1 MTNALIILALT
12 IIGLLGA
19 YALYLQIKL
28 KQHKTKLAQEE
39 QEAQAKLLEFQQNL
53 IEDIR
58 FIAKAMIQ
66 KQCDLTEGV
75 LRVHNLINRL
85 DENIWNNP
93 QLKQTQLYYAQ
104 CSDMPILEAY
114 KQQTKQQKMQQD
126 LKRVKLEQQYEQSIL
141 NEMSWL
147 NTYSFDELNN

>member
-1 MTNALIILALT
+1 MTDALIVLALA

-39 QEAQAKLLEFQQNL
+39 LEAQAKLLEFQQNL

-58 FIAKAMIQ
+58 FIAQAMIQ

-75 LRVHNLINRL
+75 LRIHNLINRL
-85 DENIWNNP
+85 DENIWNHP
-93 QLKQTQLYYAQ
+93 QLKQTQLYYTQ
-104 CSDMPILEAY
+104 CADMPILEAY

-126 LKRVKLEQQYEQSIL
+126 LKRVKLEQQYEQNIL
-141 NEMSWL
+141 KEMNWL
-147 NTYSFDELNN
+147 NTHSFDELNN